1 MRASLLK
8 PASVQ
13 ADADPSPAPSL
24 RSIVRKSLLLNLVI
38 VATSF
43 PVLTLAG
50 GPDAVAPALAI
61 MVGISV
67 VIWTATFTLFSL
79 VSLVR
84 IFRRPISTEK
94 RLDLRVMRAA
104 GVSDR
109 WLDGPI

>member
-1 MRASLLK
+1 MSASLLK
-8 PASVQ
+8 PAFVQ

-38 VATSF
+38 IATSF

-67 VIWTATFTLFSL
+67 VIWTLTFTLFSL

-84 IFRRPISTEK
+84 MFRRPASAAKPLGLPVT
-94 RLDLRVMRAA
+94 RAA